1 MLDLKLFMDI
11 MLGSTW
17 ALTPILLA
25 ALGEIFAERSG
36 VVNIGLEGIML
47 LSALAAVAVADHFL
61 NPWAG
66 VLAGI
71 GMGLLIGIVH
81 GVISVYLKGDQ
92 IISGIGVNIFA
103 YGFVAYAIEVLWGVR
118 GYYTPR
124 PQAKIPRLW
133 EPMIGIS
140 PLFLISIALAVIMF
154 LILYKTDYGLKVR
167 AVGENPEA
175 ADVVGINVE
184 RTQFISTLIG
194 AALAGLA
201 GTVLSIDWLL
211 AITKELPAGR
221 GFIALAIVNFANWNP
236 IYALGGSF
244 VFGFLWTLSEYLKNL
259 EIAKALIPIHLLNT
273 IPYIATLA
281 ITAGLIGR
289 AKPPRYVGRPYKKE

>member
-1 MLDLKLFMDI
+1 VLDLTLLLDVVLK
-11 MLGSTW
+11 STW
-17 ALTPILLA
+17 ALMPILLA
-25 ALGEIFAERSG
+25 ALGEIFSERSG

-47 LSALAAVAVADHFL
+47 LSALAAVAVADYFL

-66 VLAGI
+66 VLAGV
-71 GMGLLIGIVH
+71 GMGLLIGVVH

-92 IISGIGVNIFA
+92 VISGIGVNLFA
-103 YGFVAYAIEVLWGVR
+103 YGFVAYAIEVIWHVR

-124 PQAKIPRLW
+124 YEAKMPRL
-133 EPMIGIS
+133 PVIGVS
-140 PLFLISIALAVIMF
+140 PLFILSIALAIVMYF
-154 LILYKTDYGLKVR
+154 ILYKTDYGLKVR

-175 ADVVGINVE
+175 ADVVGIHVE
-184 RTQFISTLIG
+184 RTQFISTLVG
-194 AALAGLA
+194 AALAGLG
-201 GTVLSIDWLL
+201 GTVLSIDWLA

-236 IYALGGSF
+236 TYALGGSF

-259 EIAKALIPIHLLNT
+259 EVAKALIPIPLINT

-289 AKPPRYVGRPYKKE
+289 ARPPRHVGKPYKKE